1 MTAVLD
7 TTPEHSA
14 AATPDPVPASWAAR
28 AGAMLVD
35 TLPGAGVVA
44 TAALLALAT
53 PADDAMRWVFTAVGA
68 LALFAMAV
76 NRLVLPHA
84 IGWTLGRALFGL
96 RVAHRSGSPVGVVRL
111 AVRELAHLLDTLAL
125 GVGWLWPLYCGGAS
139 VETSRSFSEL
149 RKVYCTL
156 FWRLLR

>member
-1 MTAVLD
+1 MVPLKIPFMDPKHGTRCVWVGRRKTLQMRRRQDIEVQVAIADVAVGDDLRVWRGLGD
-7 TTPEHSA
+7 
-14 AATPDPVPASWAAR
+14 R
-28 AGAMLVD
+28 RLRLVMEGGKLRD
-35 TLPGAGVVA
+35 WQRDIGTQVLA
-44 TAALLALAT
+44 AALLALAT

-111 AVRELAHLLDTLAL
+111 AVRELA
-125 GVGWLWPLYCGGAS
+125 
-139 VETSRSFSEL
+139 R
-149 RKVYCTL
+149 
-156 FWRLLR
+156 